1 MKNVLQPVTL
11 EEFERL
17 CRDGKRRELVRGE
30 VRELMPTK
38 SWHGSSTGIIHGA
51 LWAYVRPRK
60 LGRVYAAETG
70 FVLERDPDT
79 LRAPDC
85 AFIRAERLPS
95 PLPNEFLNILPD
107 LAVETLSE
115 NDRPRE
121 IREKIAQWLE
131 NGVPL
136 VWLVDPVKKTVTAHR
151 SGMEPRVLKIGDFL
165 DGEEILS
172 GFRLPVAEI
181 FE

>member
-38 SWHGSSTGIIHGA
+38 SWHGSSTGAIHVAIGA
-51 LWAYVRPRK
+51 YAKSKK
-60 LGRVYAAETG
+60 LGRVFAAETG
-70 FVLERDPDT
+70 FVIERDPDT

-85 AFIRAERLPS
+85 AFIRSERLPS
-95 PLPNEFLNILPD
+95 PLPNEFLTILPD
-107 LAVETLSE
+107 LAVETLSGD
-115 NDRPRE
+115 DRPRE
-121 IREKIAQWLE
+121 IREKIAWWLE

-151 SGMEPRVLKIGDFL
+151 TGADPRVLKIGDHL
-165 DGEEILS
+165 DGEEILP

-181 FE
+181 FQ